1 MTARLR
7 SDFWVSAYIRTREV
21 AGISAMLRR
30 RGAAEA
36 GAIYVKVDCLNGHAA
51 LYGPAPQ
58 SLLDDA
64 GERRFHIMLEADP
77 LAIEDRMAREIK
89 FDPDLWFIEVED
101 RSGSSG
107 LELAS

>member
-7 SDFWVSAYIRTREV
+7 SDFWVSAYIRTREI
-21 AGISAMLRR
+21 AGIPAMLRR

-36 GAIYVKVDCLNGHAA
+36 GAIHIKVDHLNGRAA

-58 SLLDDA
+58 SLLEDT
-64 GERRFHIMLEADP
+64 GERRFHLVIEAD
-77 LAIEDRMAREIK
+77 AGAVEERMAREIK

-101 RSGSSG
+101 RSGASG
-107 LELAS
+107 LELAD